1 MLAEV
6 VYSLVLKSDGI
17 EHTRRGLC
25 HARIRVSLTRMQRRS
40 LDEDSTK
47 TVEVDEVT
55 VFEPVTKGS
64 RGGHHGVLNREP
76 SADMYLCL
84 EHD

>member
-1 MLAEV
+1 MLTEV
-6 VYSLVLKSDGI
+6 VYPFVLKSDGI

-25 HARIRVSLTRMQRRS
+25 HTRIRVSLTRMQRRS
-40 LDEDSTK
+40 LDEYPTK

-55 VFEPVTKGS
+55 VFEPVTKGP

-76 SADMYLCL
+76 TADMYLSL